1 MMMIY
6 VLTLP
11 WFLLVGLWYMDS
23 LPADELPSPIA
34 MTALVMLW
42 PITAAIL
49 AGVQLADFFNKKK
62 ND

>member
-6 VLTLP
+6 ALIMP
-11 WFLLVGLWYMDS
+11 WIMSIAICYLDDLES
-23 LPADELPSPIA
+23 DELPSPIA
-34 MTALVMLW
+34 MTALVMFW

-49 AGVQLADFFNKKK
+49 AGVQLADFFNKKQ